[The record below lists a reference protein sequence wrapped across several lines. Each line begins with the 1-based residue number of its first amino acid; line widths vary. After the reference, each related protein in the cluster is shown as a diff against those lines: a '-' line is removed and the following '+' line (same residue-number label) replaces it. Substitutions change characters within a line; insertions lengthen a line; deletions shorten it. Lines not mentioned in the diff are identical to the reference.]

1 VEYYAHSEVGVG
13 ILSLPFLVTHEKHM
27 FRFGLW
33 FLRGEALGWGILGKC
48 RVGLSYCPVL
58 KLLFGE
64 CQHPRASSNSY
75 FGNATIL
82 GLYGAN
88 MGQECRQL

>member
-1 VEYYAHSEVGVG
+1 MEYYAHSEVGVG
-13 ILSLPFLVTHEKHM
+13 ILSLPSHVPHDLQM
-27 FRFGLW
+27 FRFGLWW
-33 FLRGEALGWGILGKC
+33 FLRGEALGWEIFGKC

-64 CQHPRASSNSY
+64 CQHLGASSNSY

-82 GLYGAN
+82 GLYG
-88 MGQECRQL
+88 GKYGPRV